1 MDLFTKLEAP
11 PPALPMPRDD
21 WPEDYRERFWK
32 AYPRRIARGAA
43 MKALDRVRKGG
54 KVAWGIFFPAVL
66 AYAEWLGDTGHWRPE
81 PKHPAT
87 WVNQECWDDE
97 LPEGRP
103 LAEAKPSGNGFAALH
118 REMRMREE

>member
-11 PPALPMPRDD
+11 RVTVVRDD
-21 WPEDYRERFWK
+21 WPEDYRDLFWR
-32 AYPRRIARGAA
+32 AYPRRIAKGAA

-66 AYAEWLGDTGHWRPE
+66 AYAEWLGDAGRWRPE

-103 LAEAKPSGNGFAALH
+103 LAAARTGNGFAALH
-118 REMRMREE
+118 REMRMRDE